1 MQGVRSIPHRDKFD
15 GELSMSAGS
24 AHALADPTLT
34 QKERAMLCRVLA
46 LVFTV
51 LPVSAATTTISGGN
65 LGDATR
71 TLRGGDTLVLTDG
84 EYSGCLDDSI
94 PSGSAGSPTTIKA
107 ATPRKAILRATCKAG
122 DGNAIILIGLRQE
135 RSYITLEGLV
145 VDGNGMAATGV
156 TFRQP
161 TTDGSTRSHHL
172 SLINVEIKNLGWI
185 NDPSVAS
192 GLSMNAGATDL
203 LLRGNH
209 VHDIGMNAPADAQ
222 WLGYCVYWA
231 GTNSV
236 VEDNEFDHCSGY
248 GIHAFSNT
256 EHGTSSAGG
265 NIIRRNFIHDN
276 GSIGLL
282 LCPANN
288 QVYGNRIVNNGSYA
302 RDPGGMQIGG
312 YCSGIQANGNKI
324 VNNTLVG
331 NKPYCIRLGISSSAS
346 ANNNELRN
354 NICWHNASDTIQ
366 VANGSGNTQSNNLLG
381 RDPQFGDQY
390 RLAPGSPAIN
400 AGVDV
405 GLPFQGSAP
414 DIGACETGT
423 SACGDDGAPP
433 QVLAPTN
440 LRLMSP

>member
-1 MQGVRSIPHRDKFD
+1 
-15 GELSMSAGS
+15 MSAGS

-46 LVFTV
+46 LVFTLLTAV

-84 EYSGCLDDSI
+84 EYSGCIDDSI

-107 ATPRKAILRATCKAG
+107 ANPRKAVLRATCKAG
-122 DGNAIILIGLRQE
+122 DGNAIILVGLRQE
-135 RSYITLEGLV
+135 RSYITLQDFVL
-145 VDGNGMAATGV
+145 DGNGMAASGV

-172 SLINVEIKNLGWI
+172 SLINVEIKHLAWI
-185 NDPSVAS
+185 EDPSAAS
-192 GLSMNAGATDL
+192 GLSMAAGATDL

-209 VHDIGMNAPADAQ
+209 VHDIGMNAPADAR

-265 NIIRRNFIHDN
+265 NIIRHNSIHDN

-312 YCSGIQANGNKI
+312 YCSGIQADNNR
-324 VNNTLVG
+324 VYNNTLVS
-331 NKPYCIRLGISSSAS
+331 NTPYCIRVGVRGSGSGNTNTIQ
-346 ANNNELRN
+346 N
-354 NICWHNASDTIQ
+354 NICWKNGGGDRVE
-366 VANGSGNTQSNNLLG
+366 VANGGGNTIDHNLLG
-381 RDPQFGDQY
+381 TNPLFVGEAAGDY
-390 RLAPGSPAIN
+390 HLGPGSPALK
-400 AGVDV
+400 AGVPMPEIV
-405 GLPFQGSAP
+405 GNPPDLGAMVGSGEGGSGTPGPTPPAP
-414 DIGACETGT
+414 K
-423 SACGDDGAPP
+423 
-433 QVLAPTN
+433 N
-440 LRLMSP
+440 LRLLPQQ